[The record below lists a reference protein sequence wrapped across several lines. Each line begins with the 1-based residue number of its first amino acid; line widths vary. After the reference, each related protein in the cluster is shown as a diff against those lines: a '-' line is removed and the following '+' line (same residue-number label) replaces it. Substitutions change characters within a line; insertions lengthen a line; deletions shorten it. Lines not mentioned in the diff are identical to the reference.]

1 MGRFQR
7 GCILGVKFMGEEDA
21 SRTNPKKGCS
31 GKRKINYS
39 YHLIGESY
47 SLTVFDKLP
56 IKTFEG
62 CKNI

>member
-1 MGRFQR
+1 
-7 GCILGVKFMGEEDA
+7 MGEEDA